1 MNMKHDIYDQYRE
14 PPQGCGTA
22 IAGGLAALTIIT
34 MVIINY
40 IL

>member
-22 IAGGLAALTIIT
+22 IAGGLAALTIIG
-34 MVIINY
+34 MLLFNCI
-40 IL
+40 